1 MLLGLALGLAG
12 SAASAEV
19 LTFTLDSTQS
29 YFHMGVSTGDF
40 ETLLSSAQTPG
51 SDQTSVSGT
60 FNVDLTA
67 TSIQFLTTNNLLP
80 ANQAVPQAPLIDGTA
95 GASPAQIGLNIDVPG
110 IGGGV
115 AALRNYSADITSP
128 AIPLSGGGFDAS
140 NIFLAVSGGT
150 TAFNLVL
157 LGNPVIDSYMGGSPG
172 LNLLSGGTLA
182 QVGDAYT
189 LTIPYLINNSEQ
201 VGGVD
206 IGLVHS
212 GVIVA
217 TAVVPEPATWLLAVT
232 GLAAVVLVRRR
243 AGSHAN

>member
-1 MLLGLALGLAG
+1 MLLGLAIGLAG
-12 SAASAEV
+12 SAASADL
-19 LTFTLDSTQS
+19 LTFTLDSSQS
-29 YFHMGVSTGDF
+29 YFHMGVSTADF
-40 ETLLSSAQTPG
+40 DTLLSSAQTPG

-60 FNVDLTA
+60 FDVDLTA

-95 GASPAQIGLNIDVPG
+95 GSSPAQIGLNIDVPG

-128 AIPLSGGGFDAS
+128 AIPLSGGGFDAL

-157 LGNPVIDSYMGGSPG
+157 FGSPVIDSYMGGSPG
-172 LNLLSGGTLA
+172 LNLLSGGTLT
-182 QVGDAYT
+182 QVGNTYT
-189 LTIPYLINNSEQ
+189 LTIPYLVNNSEQ
-201 VGGVD
+201 VAGVD

-217 TAVVPEPATWLLAVT
+217 TAAVPEPAAWLLAVT
-232 GLAAVVLVRRR
+232 GLTAVVLVRRR